1 MLLAATNM
9 FIDSFIGFLRVE
21 KNYSQHTL
29 RAYVNDLRSFQNF
42 LAGVDGSLSFIDAD
56 VDLVRA
62 WMAELMDAG
71 AAPTSVS
78 RKMSALRAFYDYLR
92 AEGRVNHNPAVSLK
106 NPKLRKK
113 LPTFV
118 KEEDMDCLLDE
129 VAFGGGYEACRD
141 RMIIMCF
148 YSTGMRLSELVG
160 LDVVDVDME
169 RSVIKVFGKRSKE
182 RIVPFGVEMK
192 CELENYL
199 ELRSAQ
205 RSASG
210 ALFLSRSGS
219 RVSHSSVYRMVR
231 EKLSAVTS
239 VNKKSPHVL
248 RHSFATAMLNNEA
261 ELGVVKELLGH
272 KRLATTEVY
281 THLTFEELKRFYKKA
296 HPRAGSN

>member
-1 MLLAATNM
+1 M

-29 RAYVNDLRSFQNF
+29 RAYANDLRSFQNF
-42 LAGVDGSLSFIDAD
+42 LAD
-56 VDLVRA
+56 VDLMRA
-62 WMAELMDAG
+62 WVAGLVDDG
-71 AAPTSVS
+71 AAPASVS
-78 RKMSALRAFYDYLR
+78 RKMSTLRAFYDYLR
-92 AEGRVNHNPAVSLK
+92 SEGYVDYNPAVSLK

-160 LDVVDVDME
+160 LDVADVDME
-169 RSVIKVFGKRSKE
+169 RSVVKVFGKRSKE

-192 CELENYL
+192 RELENYL
-199 ELRSAQ
+199 GLRSAQ
-205 RSASG
+205 RSASE
-210 ALFLSRSGS
+210 ALFLSRGGG
-219 RVSHSSVYRMVR
+219 RVSHSTVYRMVR
-231 EKLSAVTS
+231 EKLSGVTS

-248 RHSFATAMLNNEA
+248 RHSFATAMLNNDA

>member
-1 MLLAATNM
+1 M

-29 RAYVNDLRSFQNF
+29 RAYANDLRSFQSF
-42 LAGVDGSLSFIDAD
+42 LADVDGSLSFMDAD
-56 VDLVRA
+56 VDLMRA
-62 WMAELMDAG
+62 WVAG
-71 AAPTSVS
+71 LVDDGVAPASVS
-78 RKMSALRAFYDYLR
+78 RKMSTLRAFYDYLHS
-92 AEGRVNHNPAVSLK
+92 EGHVDYNPAVSLK

-129 VAFGGGYEACRD
+129 VAFGDGYEACRD

-160 LDVVDVDME
+160 LDVADVDMA
-169 RSVIKVFGKRSKE
+169 RSVVKVFGKRSKE

-192 CELENYL
+192 RELENYL
-199 ELRSAQ
+199 GLRSAQ
-205 RSASG
+205 RSASE
-210 ALFLSRSGS
+210 ALFLSRGGG
-219 RVSHSSVYRMVR
+219 RVSHSTVYRMVR
-231 EKLSAVTS
+231 EKLSGVTS

-248 RHSFATAMLNNEA
+248 RHSFATAMLNNDA

>member
-1 MLLAATNM
+1 M

-29 RAYVNDLRSFQNF
+29 RAYANDLRSFQNF
-42 LAGVDGSLSFIDAD
+42 LADVDGSLSFMDAD
-56 VDLVRA
+56 VDLMRTWVA
-62 WMAELMDAG
+62 GLVDGG
-71 AAPTSVS
+71 AAPASVS
-78 RKMSALRAFYDYLR
+78 RKMSTLRAFYDYLR
-92 AEGRVNHNPAVSLK
+92 SEGCVDRNPAVSLK
-106 NPKLRKK
+106 NPTLRKK

-192 CELENYL
+192 RELENYL

-205 RSASG
+205 RSASE
-210 ALFLSRSGS
+210 ALFLSRGGG

-231 EKLSAVTS
+231 EKLSGVTS

-248 RHSFATAMLNNEA
+248 RHSFATAMLNNDA

>member
-1 MLLAATNM
+1 M

-29 RAYVNDLRSFQNF
+29 RAYANDLRSFQNF
-42 LAGVDGSLSFIDAD
+42 LADVDGSLSFMDAD
-56 VDLVRA
+56 VDLMRTWVA
-62 WMAELMDAG
+62 GLVDGG
-71 AAPTSVS
+71 AAPASVS
-78 RKMSALRAFYDYLR
+78 RKMSTLRAFYDYLR
-92 AEGRVNHNPAVSLK
+92 SEGCVDRNPAVSLK

-192 CELENYL
+192 RELENYL

-205 RSASG
+205 RSASE
-210 ALFLSRSGS
+210 ALFLSRGGG

-231 EKLSAVTS
+231 EKLSGVTS

-248 RHSFATAMLNNEA
+248 RHSFATAMLNNDA

>member
-1 MLLAATNM
+1 M

-29 RAYVNDLRSFQNF
+29 RAYANDLRSFQNF
-42 LAGVDGSLSFIDAD
+42 LADVDGSLSFMDAD
-56 VDLVRA
+56 VDLMRIWVA
-62 WMAELMDAG
+62 GLVDGG
-71 AAPTSVS
+71 AAPASVS
-78 RKMSALRAFYDYLR
+78 RKMSTLRAFYDYLR
-92 AEGRVNHNPAVSLK
+92 SEGCVDRNPAVSLK

-192 CELENYL
+192 RELENYL
-199 ELRSAQ
+199 ELRSSQ
-205 RSASG
+205 RSASE
-210 ALFLSRSGS
+210 ALFLSRGGG

-231 EKLSAVTS
+231 EKLSGVTS

-248 RHSFATAMLNNEA
+248 RHSFATAMLNNDA

>member
-1 MLLAATNM
+1 M

-42 LAGVDGSLSFIDAD
+42 LAGVDGSLSFLDAD
-56 VDLVRA
+56 IDLMRA
-62 WMAELMDAG
+62 WMADLMDKG

-78 RKMSALRAFYDYLR
+78 RRMSALRAFYDYLR
-92 AEGRVNHNPAVSLK
+92 FEGHIRHNPALELK
-106 NPKLRKK
+106 NPKQRKK

-129 VAFGGGYEACRD
+129 VVFGDGYEACRD
-141 RMIIMCF
+141 RMILMCF

-182 RIVPFGVEMK
+182 RIVPFGAEMK
-192 CELENYL
+192 KSLENYL
-199 ELRSAQ
+199 QQ
-205 RSASG
+205 RSAVRSSSP
-210 ALFLSRSGS
+210 ALFLSCRGG

-231 EKLSAVTS
+231 ERLSAVTS

>member
-1 MLLAATNM
+1 M

-29 RAYVNDLRSFQNF
+29 RAYANDLRSFQSF
-42 LAGVDGSLSFIDAD
+42 LADVDGSLSFIDAD
-56 VDLVRA
+56 VDLMRA
-62 WMAELMDAG
+62 WVAGLVDDG
-71 AAPTSVS
+71 AAPASVS
-78 RKMSALRAFYDYLR
+78 RKMSTLRAFYDYLR
-92 AEGRVNHNPAVSLK
+92 SEGHVDYNPAVSLK

-160 LDVVDVDME
+160 LDVADVDME
-169 RSVIKVFGKRSKE
+169 RSVVKIFGKRSKE

-192 CELENYL
+192 RELENYL
-199 ELRSAQ
+199 GLRSAQ
-205 RSASG
+205 RSASE
-210 ALFLSRSGS
+210 ALFLSRGGG
-219 RVSHSSVYRMVR
+219 RVSHSTVYRMVR
-231 EKLSAVTS
+231 EKLSGVTS

-248 RHSFATAMLNNEA
+248 RHSFATAMLNNDA

>member
-1 MLLAATNM
+1 M

-29 RAYVNDLRSFQNF
+29 RAYANDLRSFRSY
-42 LAGVDGSLSFIDAD
+42 LADVDESLSFIDAD
-56 VDLVRA
+56 ADLMRA
-62 WMAELMDAG
+62 WVAGLVDGG
-71 AAPTSVS
+71 AAPASVS
-78 RKMSALRAFYDYLR
+78 RKMSTLRAFYDYLR
-92 AEGRVNHNPAVSLK
+92 SGGHVDYNPAVSLK

-129 VAFGGGYEACRD
+129 VAFGDGYEACRD

-148 YSTGMRLSELVG
+148 YSTGMRLSELVE
-160 LDVVDVDME
+160 LDVFDIDME
-169 RSVIKVFGKRSKE
+169 RSVVKVFGKRSKE
-182 RIVPFGVEMK
+182 RIVPFGMEMK
-192 CELENYL
+192 KEMESYL
-199 ELRSAQ
+199 EQ
-205 RSASG
+205 REALQSCES
-210 ALFLSRSGS
+210 ALFLSRSGG
-219 RVSHSSVYRMVR
+219 RVSRSAVYRMVR
-231 EKLSAVTS
+231 EKLSGITS
-239 VNKKSPHVL
+239 VKKKSPHVL
-248 RHSFATAMLNNEA
+248 RHSFATAMLNNDA

>member
-1 MLLAATNM
+1 M

-42 LAGVDGSLSFIDAD
+42 LAGVDGSLSFVDAD

-192 CELENYL
+192 RELESYL

-210 ALFLSRSGS
+210 ALFLSRGGG

>member
-1 MLLAATNM
+1 M

-42 LAGVDGSLSFIDAD
+42 LAGVDGSLSFVDAD

-92 AEGRVNHNPAVSLK
+92 AEGHVDYNPAVSLK
-106 NPKLRKK
+106 NPKLRKR

-129 VAFGGGYEACRD
+129 VAFGSGYEACRD

-192 CELENYL
+192 RELDSYL

-205 RSASG
+205 RSASE
-210 ALFLSRSGS
+210 ALFLSRGGG
-219 RVSHSSVYRMVR
+219 RVSHSTVYRMVR
-231 EKLSAVTS
+231 EKLSGVTS

-248 RHSFATAMLNNEA
+248 RHSFATAMLNNDA

>member
-1 MLLAATNM
+1 M

-42 LAGVDGSLSFIDAD
+42 LAGVDGSLSFVDAD

-92 AEGRVNHNPAVSLK
+92 AEGHVDYNPAVSLK
-106 NPKLRKK
+106 NPKLRKR

-129 VAFGGGYEACRD
+129 VAFGSGYEACRD

-192 CELENYL
+192 RELESYL

-210 ALFLSRSGS
+210 ALFLSRGGG

-248 RHSFATAMLNNEA
+248 RHSFATAMLNNDA

>member
-1 MLLAATNM
+1 M

-29 RAYVNDLRSFQNF
+29 RAYANDLWSFQSY
-42 LAGVDGSLSFIDAD
+42 LEDVDGSFSFMDVD

-62 WMAELMDAG
+62 WMASLVDAG
-71 AAPTSVS
+71 VAPASVS
-78 RKMSALRAFYDYLR
+78 RKMSALRSFYDYLR
-92 AEGRVNHNPAVSLK
+92 SEGHADYNPAASLR

-113 LPTFV
+113 LPVFV

-129 VAFGGGYEACRD
+129 VAFGSGYEACRD
-141 RMIIMCF
+141 RMIIICF

-160 LDVVDVDME
+160 LDLCDVDME
-169 RSVIKVFGKRSKE
+169 RSVVKVFGKRSRE
-182 RIVPFGVEMK
+182 RIVPFGAEMK
-192 CELENYL
+192 KELEAYL
-199 ELRSAQ
+199 VQ
-205 RSASG
+205 RSLLHSDAQ
-210 ALFLSRSGS
+210 ALFLSRNGG
-219 RVSHSSVYRMVR
+219 RVSRSSVYRMVR
-231 EKLSAVTS
+231 ERLSGVTS
-239 VNKKSPHVL
+239 VKKKSPHVL

>member
-1 MLLAATNM
+1 M

-29 RAYVNDLRSFQNF
+29 RAYANDLRSFQSYIV
-42 LAGVDGSLSFIDAD
+42 GVDESLSLLDAD
-56 VDLVRA
+56 TDLMRA
-62 WMAELMDAG
+62 WMAGLVDDG
-71 AAPTSVS
+71 AASTSVS

-92 AEGRVNHNPAVSLK
+92 SEGHIAHNPAIYLK
-106 NPKLRKK
+106 GPKARKK
-113 LPTFV
+113 LPAFV

-129 VAFGGGYEACRD
+129 AVFGEGYEACRD
-141 RMIIMCF
+141 RMMIMCF
-148 YSTGMRLSELVG
+148 YSTGMRLSELVE

-182 RIVPFGVEMK
+182 RIVPFGAEMK
-192 CELENYL
+192 RELENYL
-199 ELRSAQ
+199 EQ
-205 RSASG
+205 RSALHSDS
-210 ALFLSRSGS
+210 AAFFLSHGGG
-219 RVSHSSVYRMVR
+219 RVSRSSVYRMVR
-231 EKLSAVTS
+231 EKLSGVTS

-248 RHSFATAMLNNEA
+248 RHSFATAMLNNDA
-261 ELGVVKELLGH
+261 ELGAVKELLGH

>member
-1 MLLAATNM
+1 M

-21 KNYSQHTL
+21 KSYSQHTL

-42 LAGVDGSLSFIDAD
+42 LAGVDGSLSFVDAD

-92 AEGRVNHNPAVSLK
+92 AEGHVDYNPAVSLK
-106 NPKLRKK
+106 NPKLRKR

-192 CELENYL
+192 RELDCYL

-210 ALFLSRSGS
+210 ALFLSRGGG